1 MKSLPAAAAAA
12 LALAATLAP
21 PPRPV
26 ARRPDIVLIVIDTLR
41 RDRLPFYGYGRDT
54 APFLGRLAAEGTVFD
69 NAYSTSAWTAPATTS
84 LHTSLYPFQHGVVM
98 GRTAVKALKN
108 KGVRVLLNRIPK
120 RATPLA
126 EALQAAGYTTFAV
139 TQNPNLTHELGFD
152 RGYASFNPVEGR
164 SAGAIT
170 RRLGVMRPKIR
181 GRRPYFLYLHYM
193 DVHGPYR
200 SDGPFVDPNDD
211 PLARSVSG
219 YDNGIVNVDEHI
231 RQVFERYKW
240 SEDTVVVVT
249 ADHGEELGDHG
260 GTGHAHNLYAE
271 TLNVPL
277 LVYGLPGARPGR
289 RVAARVSHV
298 DVLPTLRAIAGS
310 RAAASD
316 SGVSLQPL
324 LLGGTDADPDRALFA
339 DLWHTTPEGRRETLQ
354 RATILGP
361 WKLIDS
367 AAGPELF
374 DLDEDPKDT
383 RNRAAENP
391 DVVSKLRRRF
401 AEFETR
407 SPKVGPEFEETV
419 LDAATNEELRA
430 LGYVN

>member
-1 MKSLPAAAAAA
+1 MKAFVAVLAAGLALAAA
-12 LALAATLAP
+12 LA

-41 RDRLPFYGYGRDT
+41 RDRLPFYGYEGAT
-54 APFLGRLAAEGTVFD
+54 APFLSRLAERGSVFE

-98 GRTAVKALKN
+98 GRTAVGALKSR
-108 KGVRVLLNRIPK
+108 GVRVLLNRIPR

-126 EALQAAGYTTFAV
+126 EALRAAGYTTFAV
-139 TQNPNLTHELGFD
+139 TQNPNLTQELGFD
-152 RGYASFNPVEGR
+152 RGYSSFNPVEGR
-164 SAGAIT
+164 SAGSIT

-193 DVHGPYR
+193 DVHGPYLNGR
-200 SDGPFVDPNDD
+200 YDDGI
-211 PLARSVSG
+211 A
-219 YDNGIVNVDEHI
+219 NVDEHI

-240 SEDTVVVVT
+240 DTDTVVIVT

-277 LVYGLPGARPGR
+277 LVYGLPGARPGQR
-289 RVAARVSHV
+289 IADRVSHV
-298 DVLPTLRAIAGS
+298 DVLPTLREIAGGRGTS
-310 RAAASD
+310 GD
-316 SGVSLQPL
+316 SGVSLYPR
-324 LLGGTDADPDRALFA
+324 LLGRAGVEDTRALFA
-339 DLWHTTPEGRRETLQ
+339 DLWHTTPEGRRETVQ

-374 DLDEDPKDT
+374 HLDDDPRDT

-391 DVVSKLRRRF
+391 DVVARLRRRF
-401 AEFETR
+401 ADYER
-407 SPKVGPEFEETV
+407 LSPKVGPEFEETV
-419 LDAATNEELRA
+419 LDAQTNEELRA